1 MEKYT
6 VGIDFGTLSGRC
18 LIVNVETGKEEATSV
33 LEYEHKVMSET
44 LPDGTRLGVDWHLQ
58 HPGDYLSV
66 LRTTIREAMC
76 KAGIEARQI
85 IGVGIDF
92 TGCTMLPIKK
102 DGTPLCFQ
110 EKWKRNPNAYVKLWK
125 HHSAQPYADKMT
137 EVALKRNE
145 KFIWRYGGKISSEW
159 MFPKI
164 WQTLDESPE
173 VYEDTDAF
181 LEAAD
186 WIVMQLIGKL
196 IRNSCA
202 AGAKACWHK
211 QDGFPSDAYFK
222 DLDPRLEHII
232 EEKFWGPVKSIG
244 TRAGLLTKKGADLTG
259 LLEGTPV
266 AVGHFDAH
274 GATVGAKVTGPGRML
289 IMMGTSSCHE
299 LMCTEERQVPGIC
312 GYVEDGIVPGY
323 FGYEAG
329 QSCVGDHFAW
339 LIENFLP
346 SSYEKA
352 AEKVGMNI
360 YEYLNKLA
368 AKKKVGENGL
378 LALDWWNGNRSVL
391 VDGNLSGMM
400 LGFTLN
406 TKIEDMYRAL
416 IEATAFGTRK
426 IIETFVEYEVPVE
439 EIIVAGGIAEKNPF
453 MMQIYADVT
462 GRPIRI
468 AGSKQNAALSSC
480 IWGALAAGK
489 QNGGY
494 DNVEEAADR
503 MGNLQDKVYSPNDE
517 NRAEYNKLYHEYEKV
532 HDYFGRGQ
540 NNVMKKLKMRM
551 NQCILAKEE
560 K

>member
-1 MEKYT
+1 MKKYT
-6 VGIDFGTLSGRC
+6 IGIDFGTLSGRC
-18 LIVNVETGKEEATSV
+18 LLADVETGEEIATSV
-33 LEYEHKVMSET
+33 LEYRHRVMSET

-58 HPGDYLSV
+58 HPGDYLDV
-66 LRTTIREAMC
+66 LRITIRDVIKQAEIRPEQVI
-76 KAGIEARQI
+76 GI
-85 IGVGIDF
+85 GIDT
-92 TGCTMLPIKK
+92 TGCTILPIKK
-102 DGTPLCFQ
+102 NGTPLCFL
-110 EKWKRNPNAYVKLWK
+110 ERWKGSPNAYVKLWK
-125 HHSAQPYADKMT
+125 HHAAQPYADKMT
-137 EVALKRNE
+137 ETALARNE
-145 KFIWRYGGKISSEW
+145 KFIQRYGGKISSEW

-164 WQTLDESPE
+164 WQVLDESPE
-173 VYEDTDAF
+173 IYEDTDAF
-181 LEAAD
+181 LEVTD
-186 WIVMQLIGKL
+186 WIVMQLTGKL

-211 QDGFPSDAYFK
+211 KDGYPSSDYFK
-222 DLDPRLEHII
+222 ALDPRLEHVI
-232 EEKFWGPVKSIG
+232 EEKIWGPVQSIG
-244 TRAGLLTKKGADLTG
+244 TRAGVLKKTSAELTG
-259 LLEGTPV
+259 IPEGTPV

-299 LMCTEERQVPGIC
+299 LMCTEEKMVPGIC

-339 LIENFLP
+339 LTENFL
-346 SSYEKA
+346 SASYEKA
-352 AEKVGMNI
+352 ANEQGIHI

-368 AKKKVGENGL
+368 AKKKVGETGL

-391 VDGNLSGMM
+391 VDGSLSGMM

-406 TKIEDMYRAL
+406 TRIEDMYRTL

-426 IIETFVEYEVPVE
+426 IIETFVEYEIPVD
-439 EIIVAGGIAEKNPF
+439 EIIVAGGIAQKNPF

-468 AGSKQNAALSSC
+468 AGSRQNAALSSC

-489 QNGGY
+489 EAGGY
-494 DNVEEAADR
+494 DSVDEAAER
-503 MGNLQDKVYSPNDE
+503 MGNLQDKTYFPNVE
-517 NRAEYNKLYHEYEKV
+517 NKKEYDRLYREYELV

-540 NNVMKKLKMRM
+540 NDVMKRLKKRM
-551 NQCILAKEE
+551 NQCIQETEE